1 MFIKL
6 IFITLFV
13 FSYSLKASEVTI
25 IELHKNKSLDQLV
38 LEKENNIENNN
49 LEENFDNNDSGN
61 EDIEVLSTSDEDN
74 SENNQDESDETIILD
89 DKTSVGNGNSEAV
102 ILINSENIFDILTII
117 CTVLFVLNK

>member
-6 IFITLFV
+6 IIITLFV
-13 FSYSLKASEVTI
+13 FSFTLKASEVTI

-61 EDIEVLSTSDEDN
+61 ESIEVLSTSEEGN

-89 DKTSVGNGNSEAV
+89 DKTSIENGNLVFIIYDKLAV
-102 ILINSENIFDILTII
+102 SGRLIL
-117 CTVLFVLNK
+117 LFE